1 MTTYPS
7 NLILRLSAL
16 DPGLETTPQGYAEH
30 LVDRLEV
37 RSTSQTY
44 GTSIV
49 SSLPVSN
56 IGPVLLGGLK
66 WYVWDEGS
74 STYVPVDITDSLAA
88 PATSKYVLTSDTG
101 VVAWKSAVD
110 FWTWF
115 GLTASNIAPGA
126 AGTLIYSNGAASA
139 WGVPDVAL
147 TAKSVAITKLKSE
160 AADAGKIATA
170 QSDGSVAWSAS
181 ATARGQ
187 FNRTAETDLPNDGEG
202 EPVLRPSSATRG
214 ARAWLVAKTSPL
226 FVGINGGAAT
236 PGDYGWS
243 VGEEVAI
250 EAVDL
255 ELSDGA
261 RGSAFTLI
269 QKPAEWVLF
278 SNHDYGNSNAY
289 LELPRRDVT
298 TGSPVVIDRTKW
310 KWFVEYV

>member
-88 PATSKYVLTSDTG
+88 PATLKYVLTSDTG
-101 VVAWKSAVD
+101 VVAWKSAAD
-110 FWTWF
+110 FWAWF
-115 GLTASNIAPGA
+115 GLTASNITPGA

-139 WGVPDVAL
+139 WGAPDVAL
-147 TAKSVAITKLKSE
+147 PAKSVAISKLKAE

-170 QSDGSVAWSAS
+170 QSDGSVSWSATS
-181 ATARGQ
+181 TARGQ
-187 FNRTAETDLPNDGEG
+187 FSRTAEADLPNDGEG
-202 EPVLRPSSATRG
+202 EPAIRPTSATRG
-214 ARAWLVAKTSPL
+214 ARAWLIAKTSPL
-226 FVGINGGAAT
+226 FVG
-236 PGDYGWS
+236 GDYGWS
-243 VGEEVAI
+243 VGDEVPI
-250 EAVDL
+250 ECVDV
-255 ELSDGA
+255 EGGSGA
-261 RGSAFTLI
+261 RLVGLYLI

-278 SNHDYGNSNAY
+278 RQHDTGGSGS
-289 LELPRRDVT
+289 LQLGRRDV
-298 TGSPVVIDRTKW
+298 SNQNPVDIDPTKW

>member
-74 STYVPVDITDSLAA
+74 STYVPVDIKDSLNA
-88 PATSKYVLTSDTG
+88 PATLKYVLTSDTG
-101 VVAWKSAVD
+101 TVAWKSASE
-110 FWTWF
+110 FWAWF
-115 GLTASNIAPGA
+115 GLTAANITPGA

-139 WGVPDVAL
+139 WGTPDVAL
-147 TAKSVAITKLKSE
+147 TTKSVAISKLKAE

-170 QSDGSVAWSAS
+170 QSDGSVSWSATS
-181 ATARGQ
+181 TARGQ
-187 FNRTAETDLPNDGEG
+187 FNRTAELDLPADGEG
-202 EPVLRPSSATRG
+202 EPAIRPASTTRG
-214 ARAWLVAKTSPL
+214 ARAWLIAKTSPL
-226 FVGINGGAAT
+226 FTG
-236 PGDYGWS
+236 GDYGWS
-243 VGEEVAI
+243 VGDEIPVEC
-250 EAVDL
+250 VDT
-255 ELSDGA
+255 DV
-261 RGSAFTLI
+261 GSGGRVVGLYLI

-278 SNHDYGNSNAY
+278 RPHDFGGGGN
-289 LELPRRDVT
+289 LQLGRRDVSN
-298 TGSPVVIDRTKW
+298 GSPVEIDPTKW

>member
-74 STYVPVDITDSLAA
+74 STYVPVDITDSLKA
-88 PATSKYVLTSDTG
+88 PATLKYVLTSDTG
-101 VVAWKSAVD
+101 IVTWRDPAA
-110 FWTWF
+110 FWAWF
-115 GLTASNIAPGA
+115 GLTAASIAPGA

-139 WGVPDVAL
+139 WGIPDVAL
-147 TAKSVAITKLKSE
+147 PAKSVAISKLKAE

-170 QSDGSVAWSAS
+170 QSDGSVSWSATS
-181 ATARGQ
+181 TARGQ
-187 FNRTAETDLPNDGEG
+187 FSRTAEADLPNDGEG
-202 EPVLRPSSATRG
+202 EPAIRPTSATRG

-226 FVGINGGAAT
+226 FVG
-236 PGDYGWS
+236 GDYGWS
-243 VGEEVAI
+243 VGDEIPI
-250 EAVDL
+250 ECVDV
-255 ELSDGA
+255 DG
-261 RGSAFTLI
+261 GSSSRLVGLYLI

-278 SNHDYGNSNAY
+278 RQHGDGVLY
-289 LELPRRDVT
+289 LGRRDV
-298 TGSPVVIDRTKW
+298 SNALQAAIDPTKW